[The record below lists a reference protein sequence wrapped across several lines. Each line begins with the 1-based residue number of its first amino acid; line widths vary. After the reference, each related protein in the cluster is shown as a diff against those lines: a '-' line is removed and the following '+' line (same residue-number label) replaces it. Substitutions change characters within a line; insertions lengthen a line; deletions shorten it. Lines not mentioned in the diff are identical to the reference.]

1 MYNLIFFVEVIAYQ
15 DDIHIRKE
23 EEGNIIMK
31 GLGMLS
37 IEKVG
42 HTAIRIR
49 RCNGRKIIIPQ
60 IPLNLILFW

>member
-1 MYNLIFFVEVIAYQ
+1 MKVIAHQ

-23 EEGNIIMK
+23 EEGNIIIK

-42 HTAIRIR
+42 HTAIRMRQWKTNYHI
-49 RCNGRKIIIPQ
+49 
-60 IPLNLILFW
+60 LNFFKFNFVLVA